1 MAEWSDD
8 TGSSSIGDHGA
19 ESRLAS
25 KKVVKDKRPRDEAM
39 PTADPPPQG
48 EPTAEGLSK
57 GQSARDQAG
66 RGKKKARQPPT
77 APVLQEVPLDIAP
90 CASLCPESPSSS

>member
-25 KKVVKDKRPRDEAM
+25 KKVVKDKRPQDEAM
-39 PTADPPPQG
+39 PTADPPPPG
-48 EPTAEGLSK
+48 EPTAEGPSK

-66 RGKKKARQPPT
+66 RGKKKTRRAPT
-77 APVLQEVPLDIAP
+77 TLVLQEVALDIP
-90 CASLCPESPSSS
+90 HCASPCPEFLK